1 MAIIRKASVVWSGD
15 IKSGKGEIST
25 ESGALSGYP
34 YGFAARFEGA
44 KGSNPEELLGAAH
57 ASCFTMALAGE
68 LGKAGLTAE
77 RLETK
82 ARITL
87 DKEGEGWAIKSS
99 HLTLEATIPGADDAT
114 FQRIAATAKANCPL
128 SKVIKADI
136 SLEATLKP

>member
-1 MAIIRKASVVWSGD
+1 MPIVRRASIVWTGD
-15 IKSGKGEIST
+15 IKTGRGEITT

-34 YGFAARFEGA
+34 YGYAARFEGA

-68 LGKAGLTAE
+68 LGKAGLSAE

-87 DKEGEGWAIKSS
+87 DKDGEGWAIRSS
-99 HLTLEATIPGADDAT
+99 HLDLEAMIPGADDAT

-128 SKVIKADI
+128 SKVIKAEI
-136 SLEATLKP
+136 SLEATLK